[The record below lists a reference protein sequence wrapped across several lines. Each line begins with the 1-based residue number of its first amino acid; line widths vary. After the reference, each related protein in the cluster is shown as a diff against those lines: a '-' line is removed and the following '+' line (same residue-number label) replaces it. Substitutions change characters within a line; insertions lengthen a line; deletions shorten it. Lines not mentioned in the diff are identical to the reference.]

1 MHRLKPYAVHLSS
14 AVFVTAMVV
23 GGVFGLNSRPSAT
36 GTAEAAVA
44 QTTTR
49 PAPSTTVAKATV
61 TTVTP
66 PTTAAPVTAP
76 PVTEPP
82 VTAPPVTAPPVTAPP
97 VTAPPAPVDTSVHGA
112 CGGNLPPCCVMMRE
126 SHGNPTVV
134 NRSSGASGKW
144 QFMTATWAGYG
155 GYATA
160 AQAPESVQDAKAAEL
175 WAGGSGSG
183 HWGGSC

>member
-23 GGVFGLNSRPSAT
+23 AGVFGLNSRPSAS

-49 PAPSTTVAKATV
+49 PAPSTTVAKATT
-61 TTVTP
+61 TTVAPT
-66 PTTAAPVTAP
+66 TTAAPVTAP

-97 VTAPPAPVDTSVHGA
+97 APVDTSVQGA

-126 SHGNPTVV
+126 SHGNTTVV
-134 NRSSGASGKW
+134 NQSSGASGKW
-144 QFMTATWAGYG
+144 QFMTATWAGFG

-160 AQAPESVQDAKAAEL
+160 AQAPESVQDAKAAQL
-175 WAGGSGSG
+175 WAGGSGAG
-183 HWGGSC
+183 HWGGGC